1 MPGSALY
8 LPARVL
14 EPQRG
19 REVSFGCPHAPCP
32 GRTPAPM
39 NLSLSPRS
47 AFAGL
52 GFIPAEGRN
61 ISRLLMKVIAIP
73 CVFILDYVVVIR

>member
-1 MPGSALY
+1 MS
-8 LPARVL
+8 
-14 EPQRG
+14 
-19 REVSFGCPHAPCP
+19 
-32 GRTPAPM
+32 
-39 NLSLSPRS
+39 LSLGPQS

-52 GFIPAEGRN
+52 GFVPAEGRN

>member
-1 MPGSALY
+1 M
-8 LPARVL
+8 
-14 EPQRG
+14 
-19 REVSFGCPHAPCP
+19 SFGCPHAPCP

-39 NLSLSPRS
+39 NLSLGPQS

-52 GFIPAEGRN
+52 GFVPAKGRN
-61 ISRLLMKVIAIP
+61 ISQLLMKVIAIP

>member
-1 MPGSALY
+1 MS
-8 LPARVL
+8 
-14 EPQRG
+14 
-19 REVSFGCPHAPCP
+19 SGCPWAPPAGCTP
-32 GRTPAPM
+32 GPM
-39 NLSLSPRS
+39 SLSLGPWS

-52 GFIPAEGRN
+52 GFVPAEGRN